1 MYNGLLHAHSGLR
14 WVALILILIAII
26 NAAKSQNS
34 GRYEKK
40 DKMINL
46 FTMIVMHIQLLIGL
60 GMYFMSPKVAFVEG
74 WMSSD
79 TAGGMYRFFG
89 VEHIFGM
96 IAAIT
101 IITIGRSKAEKKLKG
116 TRDKHRRILINYTIG
131 LVLILATIPWPFR
144 GFGNGWF

>member
-1 MYNGLLHAHSGLR
+1 MYNGLVHAHSGLR
-14 WVALILILIAII
+14 WVALILILVAIF

-46 FTMIVMHIQLLIGL
+46 FAMIFMHIQLLIGL
-60 GMYFMSPKVAFVEG
+60 GLYFLSPKVAFVEN

-89 VEHIFGM
+89 LEHIVGM
-96 IAAIT
+96 VIAIALIT
-101 IITIGRSKAEKKLKG
+101 MGRSKAEKKLKG
-116 TRDKHRRILINYTIG
+116 TRDKHRKILTSYTIA
-131 LVLILATIPWPFR
+131 LVIILATIPWPFR